1 MKIIID
7 KNFILHPISRV
18 VSITEKRS
26 LMPIL
31 SNMLIHFNKGN
42 TTVYS
47 TDLELSAITHI
58 DCKTE
63 TERKVVVHGRKFLEI
78 LKELDSG
85 DITIDIDENTLTMK
99 QKKTEIVLSLQ
110 DPEEFPEIK
119 GVEEKEG
126 FLLKGKQLIEM
137 IDKVSFA
144 VSIDETRYILTGMHM
159 KGTDGGI
166 VVVGTD
172 GFRMALYQKNLNGI
186 KAFQGI
192 TIPKRSVGEIEKVIG
207 EEDEVKITVDDK
219 HIQFSTDKI
228 TLISRIIE
236 GNFPDYENVLPTG
249 NTNVVTMARGEFLK
263 GLKRVSSIIG
273 RTEPIKV
280 TLSADKGMLIE
291 AESDIGK
298 AKELIDIDY
307 KGEETSMNFNVKFLL
322 DVATHTL
329 GEKIVVA
336 APKTYGAVLFKGEED
351 EEYKNIV
358 MPIRI

>member
-7 KNFILHPISRV
+7 KSVILHPISRV

-31 SNMLIHFNKGN
+31 SNMLIHFNKEN
-42 TTVYS
+42 TVVYS
-47 TDLELSAITHI
+47 TDLELSAITYV

-63 TERKVVVHGRKFLEI
+63 TERKVVIHGRKFLEI

-85 DITIDIDENTLTMK
+85 DITINIDENTMTMK
-99 QKKTEIVLSLQ
+99 QKKTEIVMSLQ

-119 GVEEKEG
+119 GIEEKEG

-137 IDKVSFA
+137 INKVSFA

-159 KGTDGGI
+159 KGTGGGM

-172 GFRMALYQKNLNGI
+172 GFRMALYQKDIKDI

-207 EEDEVKITVDDK
+207 EVKITIDDK

-228 TLISRIIE
+228 KLISRIIE

-273 RTEPIKV
+273 RAEPIKI
-280 TLSADKGMLIE
+280 TLSPDKNMLIE

-298 AKELIDIDY
+298 AKESIDIGY
-307 KGEETSMNFNVKFLL
+307 EGEETSMNFNVKFLL
-322 DVATHTL
+322 DVVTHIFGETL
-329 GEKIVVA
+329 TIS
-336 APKTYGAVLFKGEED
+336 APKTYGAVLFKGED
-351 EEYKNIV
+351 GEEYKNIV